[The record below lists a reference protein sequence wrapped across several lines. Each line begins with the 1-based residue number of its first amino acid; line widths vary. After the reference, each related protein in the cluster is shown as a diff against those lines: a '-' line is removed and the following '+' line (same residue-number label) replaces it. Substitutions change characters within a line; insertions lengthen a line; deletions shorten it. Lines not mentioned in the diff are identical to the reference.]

1 MTTKHSP
8 LRVLKGQADG
18 IAKML
23 KAAERGEEIDARY
36 ADKVAEARSRETLKF
51 AVMMDD
57 KIITIEMPWT
67 KIQSTSETGLSE
79 YILKQM
85 RESREAVH

>member
-1 MTTKHSP
+1 MTTKYSP
-8 LRVLKGQADG
+8 LRVLKSQADG
-18 IAKML
+18 VAKML
-23 KAAERGEEIDARY
+23 KAAERGEEIDARF
-36 ADKVAEARSRETLKF
+36 ADKIADARSRETLKF

-57 KIITIEMPWT
+57 KIITIEMPWA

-85 RESREAVH
+85 RESRESVN